1 MGFAS
6 LNPSYEGF
14 NPREQIAL
22 KLGKRRQ
29 LVGVHKGRN
38 NMSISIAAD
47 LRKPDKTGGCHSRG
61 RELSMFRPALLASA
75 IMAGLGL
82 TSPVLAQSTVYI
94 PAILELSGAGA
105 VSGTNFRD
113 GMLLAIDEINAK
125 GGILGRK
132 IDTPLLDTQSDA
144 GISRAQVQKVL
155 DNNPYVILGPV
166 FSGSVLVDMA
176 LTQQAEIPEIVGG
189 EAAAITQKG
198 DPYVFRTSFGQ
209 QFSMP
214 KIANY
219 IRDSV
224 KAKSVAVL
232 WVNNDFGKGGR
243 DTFIK
248 EMAARNI
255 KVTADISTES
265 GQADFSADVVKIK
278 AANADAI
285 FVYVNEEESARF
297 LREAKKQGV
306 KTALIGETTLLGQKV
321 IDLAQGAAEGVR
333 GHVGLTV
340 DAPIPAVKEFAE
352 RFKKRFN
359 YVCDHNGIKG
369 YTAVYFIKHV
379 TEKMGKFDSKLF
391 AQTLH
396 GMTITPKDEPGVL
409 MEATFDKNGD
419 IDRESF
425 LGEVV
430 NGNQKIVEILP
441 KLGK

>member
-1 MGFAS
+1 MFRAGLFVSLLVAS
-6 LNPSYEGF
+6 LG
-14 NPREQIAL
+14 
-22 KLGKRRQ
+22 
-29 LVGVHKGRN
+29 
-38 NMSISIAAD
+38 AA
-47 LRKPDKTGGCHSRG
+47 
-61 RELSMFRPALLASA
+61 
-75 IMAGLGL
+75 
-82 TSPVLAQSTVYI
+82 SPLFAQSTVYI
-94 PAILELSGAGA
+94 PAVLELSGAGA

-113 GMLLAIDEINAK
+113 GALLAIDEINAK

-144 GISRAQVQKVL
+144 AISRAQIQKVL

-166 FSGSVLVDMA
+166 FSGSVLVDIA

-189 EAAAITQKG
+189 EAAAVTQKG

-219 IRDSV
+219 IRDGI
-224 KAKSVAVL
+224 KAKSVAVV

-243 DTFIK
+243 DTFVK
-248 EMAARNI
+248 EMAARSI
-255 KVTADISTES
+255 KVVADVSTES
-265 GQADFSADVVKIK
+265 GQADFSADVVKVK
-278 AANADAI
+278 AASADAI
-285 FVYVNEEESARF
+285 FVYLNEEESARF

-306 KTALIGETTLLGQKV
+306 TAPLIGETTLLGQKV

-333 GHVGLTV
+333 GHVSLTV
-340 DAPIPAVKEFAE
+340 DAPIPAVTEFAE

-369 YTAVYFIKHV
+369 YTAVYIIKHV

-396 GMTITPKDEPGVL
+396 GMTITPQEEPCVL
-409 MEATFDKNGD
+409 MEVTFDQNGD
-419 IDRESF
+419 IDRASF

-430 NGNQKIVEILP
+430 GGKQKIVEVLP

>member
-1 MGFAS
+1 
-6 LNPSYEGF
+6 
-14 NPREQIAL
+14 
-22 KLGKRRQ
+22 
-29 LVGVHKGRN
+29 
-38 NMSISIAAD
+38 
-47 LRKPDKTGGCHSRG
+47 
-61 RELSMFRPALLASA
+61 MFRAGLFTLLLLAS
-75 IMAGLGL
+75 LGAA
-82 TSPVLAQSTVYI
+82 SPLYAQSTVYI
-94 PAILELSGAGA
+94 PAVLELSGAGA

-113 GMLLAIDEINAK
+113 GALLAIDEINAK

-144 GISRAQVQKVL
+144 AVSRAQIQKVL

-166 FSGSVLVDMA
+166 FSGSVLVDIA

-189 EAAAITQKG
+189 EAAAVTQKG

-219 IRDSV
+219 IRDGI
-224 KAKSVAVL
+224 KAKTVALV

-243 DTFIK
+243 DTFVK

-255 KVTADISTES
+255 KVVADVSTES
-265 GQADFSADVVKIK
+265 GQADFSADVVKVK

-285 FVYVNEEESARF
+285 FVYLNEEESARF

-306 KTALIGETTLLGQKV
+306 TAPLIGETTLLGQKV
-321 IDLAQGAAEGVR
+321 IELAQGTAEGVR
-333 GHVGLTV
+333 GHVALTV
-340 DAPIPAVKEFAE
+340 DAPIPAVAEFAE

-369 YTAVYFIKHV
+369 YTAVYIIKHV

-396 GMTITPKDEPGVL
+396 GMTITPQEEPGVL
-409 MEATFDKNGD
+409 MEMTFDQNGD
-419 IDRESF
+419 IDRASF

-430 NGNQKIVEILP
+430 GGKQKIVEILP

>member
-1 MGFAS
+1 
-6 LNPSYEGF
+6 
-14 NPREQIAL
+14 
-22 KLGKRRQ
+22 
-29 LVGVHKGRN
+29 
-38 NMSISIAAD
+38 
-47 LRKPDKTGGCHSRG
+47 
-61 RELSMFRPALLASA
+61 MFRSGLFAWLILL
-75 IMAGLGL
+75 GLGS
-82 TSPVLAQSTVYI
+82 TSPALAQSTVYI
-94 PAILELSGAGA
+94 PAVLELSGAGA

-113 GMLLAIDEINAK
+113 GMMLAIEEINAK

-132 IDTPLLDTQSDA
+132 IETPVLDTQSDA
-144 GISRAQVQKVL
+144 GTSRAQIQKVL

-189 EAAAITQKG
+189 EAAAITQKN

-219 IRDSV
+219 IRDGI
-224 KAKSVAVL
+224 KAKSVAVV

-243 DTFIK
+243 DTFTK

-255 KVTADISTES
+255 KVATDVSTES
-265 GQADFSADVVKIK
+265 GQADFSADAIKIA

-285 FVYVNEEESARF
+285 FVYLNEEECARF
-297 LREAKKQGV
+297 LREARKQGI
-306 KTALIGETTLLGQKV
+306 KAPLIGETTLLGQKV

-340 DAPIPAVKEFAE
+340 DAPIPAVQQFAE

-369 YTAVYFIKHV
+369 YTAVHVIKYV
-379 TEKMGKFDSKLF
+379 TEKIGRFDSKLF
-391 AQTLH
+391 AETLH
-396 GMTITPKDEPGVL
+396 GLTISPNDEPGVL

-430 NGNQKIVEILP
+430 NGKQKIVEVLP
-441 KLGK
+441 KLGR

>member
-1 MGFAS
+1 MSFAS
-6 LNPSYEGF
+6 MSPAI
-14 NPREQIAL
+14 PRVSLFAAAL
-22 KLGKRRQ
+22 
-29 LVGVHKGRN
+29 
-38 NMSISIAAD
+38 AAAF
-47 LRKPDKTGGCHSRG
+47 G
-61 RELSMFRPALLASA
+61 
-75 IMAGLGL
+75 MAG
-82 TSPVLAQSTVYI
+82 SALAQSTVYI

-125 GGILGRK
+125 GGLLGRK

-144 GISRAQVQKVL
+144 GISRAQLQKVL
-155 DNNPYVILGPV
+155 DNNPYVVLGPV

-189 EAAAITQKG
+189 EAAAITQKS

-219 IRDSV
+219 IRDGV
-224 KAKSVAVL
+224 KAKTVAIL

-243 DTFIK
+243 DNFIK
-248 EMAARNI
+248 EMAARDI
-255 KVTADISTES
+255 KVVADVSTES

-278 AANADAI
+278 GANADAI
-285 FVYVNEEESARF
+285 FVYLNEEESARF
-297 LREAKKQGV
+297 LREAKKQGI
-306 KTALIGETTLLGQKV
+306 TAPLIGETTLLGQKV

-340 DAPIPAVKEFAE
+340 DAPVPAVQQFAD

-359 YVCDHNGIKG
+359 YACDHNGIKG
-369 YTAVYFIKHV
+369 YTAVYIIKHV
-379 TEKMGKFDSKLF
+379 TEKMGKLDSKLF

-396 GMTITPKDEPGVL
+396 GMTITPQDEPGVL
-409 MEATFDKNGD
+409 MEVSFDNNGD
-419 IDRESF
+419 LDRESF

-430 NGNQKIVEILP
+430 NGKQKIVATLP

>member
-1 MGFAS
+1 MSRLS
-6 LNPSYEGF
+6 LFTAALATALG
-14 NPREQIAL
+14 IA
-22 KLGKRRQ
+22 G
-29 LVGVHKGRN
+29 
-38 NMSISIAAD
+38 
-47 LRKPDKTGGCHSRG
+47 
-61 RELSMFRPALLASA
+61 SA
-75 IMAGLGL
+75 F
-82 TSPVLAQSTVYI
+82 AQSTVYI
-94 PAILELSGAGA
+94 PAVLELSGAGA

-125 GGILGRK
+125 GGVLGRK
-132 IDTPLLDTQSDA
+132 IETPLLDTQSDA
-144 GISRAQVQKVL
+144 GISRAQLQKVL
-155 DNNPYVILGPV
+155 DNNPYVVLGPV

-189 EAAAITQKG
+189 EAAAITQKN

-219 IRDSV
+219 IRDGV
-224 KAKSVAVL
+224 KAKTVAVL

-243 DTFIK
+243 DNFIK

-255 KVTADISTES
+255 KVVADVSTES

-278 AANADAI
+278 GANADAI
-285 FVYVNEEESARF
+285 FVYLNEEESARF
-297 LREAKKQGV
+297 LREAKKQGI
-306 KTALIGETTLLGQKV
+306 TAPLIGETTLLGQKV

-340 DAPIPAVKEFAE
+340 DAPIPAVQQFAD

-359 YVCDHNGIKG
+359 YACDHNGIKG
-369 YTAVYFIKHV
+369 YTAVYIIKHV

-409 MEATFDKNGD
+409 MEVSFDQNGD
-419 IDRESF
+419 LDRESF

-430 NGNQKIVEILP
+430 NGKQKIVATLP

>member
-1 MGFAS
+1 
-6 LNPSYEGF
+6 
-14 NPREQIAL
+14 
-22 KLGKRRQ
+22 
-29 LVGVHKGRN
+29 
-38 NMSISIAAD
+38 
-47 LRKPDKTGGCHSRG
+47 
-61 RELSMFRPALLASA
+61 MFRSVLFAVVVA
-75 IMAGLGL
+75 AGLAAA
-82 TSPVLAQSTVYI
+82 SPLQAQSTVYI

-113 GMLLAIDEINAK
+113 GMLMAIDEINAK

-132 IDTPLLDTQSDA
+132 IKTDLLDTQSDA
-144 GISRAQVQKVL
+144 GVSRAQLQKVL
-155 DNNPYVILGPV
+155 DNSPYVVLGPV
-166 FSGSVLVDMA
+166 FSGSVLVDML

-219 IRDSV
+219 IRDGI
-224 KAKSVAVL
+224 KAKTVAVL

-243 DTFIK
+243 DNFVK

-255 KVTADISTES
+255 KVVADVSTES
-265 GQADFSADVVKIK
+265 GQVDFAADVVKLK

-285 FVYVNEEESARF
+285 FVYTNEEESARF
-297 LREAKKQGV
+297 LREAKKQGI
-306 KTALIGETTLLGQKV
+306 TAPLIGETTLLGQKV
-321 IDLAQGAAEGVR
+321 IELAQGAAEGVR

-340 DAPIPAVKEFAE
+340 DAPIPAVKDFAE

-359 YVCDHNGIKG
+359 YMCDHNGIKG
-369 YTAVYFIKHV
+369 YTAVYIIKYV
-379 TEKMGKFDSKLF
+379 TEKVGKFDSQAF
-391 AQTLH
+391 ADTLH
-396 GMTITPKDEPGVL
+396 GLTITPKDEPGVL
-409 MEATFDKNGD
+409 MEVSFDKNGD
-419 IDRESF
+419 LDRESF

-430 NGNQKIVEILP
+430 NGQQKIVATLP

>member
-1 MGFAS
+1 MSRLSLFAATIASS
-6 LNPSYEGF
+6 LC
-14 NPREQIAL
+14 IA
-22 KLGKRRQ
+22 
-29 LVGVHKGRN
+29 HT
-38 NMSISIAAD
+38 A
-47 LRKPDKTGGCHSRG
+47 
-61 RELSMFRPALLASA
+61 F
-75 IMAGLGL
+75 
-82 TSPVLAQSTVYI
+82 AQSTVYI

-125 GGILGRK
+125 GGLLGRK

-144 GISRAQVQKVL
+144 GISRAQLQKVL
-155 DNNPYVILGPV
+155 DNNPYVVLGPV

-219 IRDSV
+219 IRDGV

-248 EMAARNI
+248 EMAARDI
-255 KVTADISTES
+255 KVVADISTES

-278 AANADAI
+278 GANADTI
-285 FVYVNEEESARF
+285 FVYLNEEESARF

-306 KTALIGETTLLGQKV
+306 TAQLIGETTLLGQKV

-340 DAPIPAVKEFAE
+340 DAPIPPVQEFAE

-369 YTAVYFIKHV
+369 YTAVYIIKHV
-379 TEKMGKFDSKLF
+379 TEKMGKFDSRLF

-396 GMTITPKDEPGVL
+396 GMTITPQDEPGVL
-409 MEATFDKNGD
+409 MEVTFDNNGD
-419 IDRESF
+419 LDRQSF

-430 NGNQKIVEILP
+430 NGKQKIVAILP